1 MIWSQNFDWNSSM
14 YIQCKNNF
22 SLAKWIRGTPL
33 CNFLSRKL
41 AIFDAQNVGN
51 VQKNR
56 QCSVVATSKQML
68 QFGVSTSPN
77 FQSLL
82 PDHKVLLTNSTWK
95 LLSLRGIFSFKIRL
109 KLLIVSSKSKVSTP
123 SLSLVRRPGGGS

>member
-1 MIWSQNFDWNSSM
+1 MTLRMCEKSWACHTVRDHPTHLWSEANSRKLFLRASIRFMIWSQNFDWNSSM

-68 QFGVSTSPN
+68 QFGESTSPN

-82 PDHKVLLTNSTWK
+82 RDHRVLLTTPRGNS
-95 LLSLRGIFSFKIRL
+95 
-109 KLLIVSSKSKVSTP
+109 
-123 SLSLVRRPGGGS
+123 